1 MNLGSRL
8 LLALIAWLIYWLTP
22 TELVALWAS
31 CLALSTTVFALRSL
45 SSTLIAFTL
54 LLTLLL
60 PITLYQVD
68 TPSLFY
74 KVWFSPLVPLAF
86 LYPDLNRSKG
96 TAPNRGKENRHQ
108 LFLILSGL
116 STALGNGAF
125 QVMNGLLSLSQG
137 VSKSHLTRELRNIGP
152 ATSLATLWLILGLLI
167 RLSNNTGIDHLST
180 AISWIWAPLLCLV
193 FIQLSSRQVSFYLKG
208 LAIGLIASAALGLIV
223 TLINPS
229 PSHPLIE
236 PLVSLGSLHQA
247 MQPGQADQFA
257 AGGFFFHRLKFAHL
271 TLLLLPVLFVLN
283 RRLAYFGLAIVL
295 VALGLS
301 QATWGGVSL
310 VCMSII
316 FVTLR
321 IWLPRSPSI
330 YLMAV
335 LAFVIGLHAFIS
347 HQPNRTAEIIA
358 GSPSLTTRQF
368 MAEQAIEVIVEKP
381 WGLGHGGFK
390 HWSLENY
397 PKELNNRQLPR
408 TLPHNLGLSTVVET
422 GILGWTLMMT
432 LLTYLLGLSLK
443 AFEMKMPMGQ
453 EVRLLSVIV
462 GSATIALICLGLLHD
477 PLYHKPVAFSWMLVI
492 ALGHRL
498 RALYSM

>member
-137 VSKSHLTRELRNIGP
+137 VSKSHLTRELRNVGP
-152 ATSLATLWLILGLLI
+152 ATTLATLWLILGLLI

-257 AGGFFFHRLKFAHL
+257 AGGFFSPSKVRTPHVITLTRTFCSQSTPRLFRAGDSVGCIGPQPSDL
-271 TLLLLPVLFVLN
+271 G
-283 RRLAYFGLAIVL
+283 RRLSRLYEYNLYNLESLAS
-295 VALGLS
+295 ALTKFLPN
-301 QATWGGVSL
+301 GGTCV
-310 VCMSII
+310 
-316 FVTLR
+316 R
-321 IWLPRSPSI
+321 DRS
-330 YLMAV
+330 ARV
-335 LAFVIGLHAFIS
+335 HLA
-347 HQPNRTAEIIA
+347 
-358 GSPSLTTRQF
+358 
-368 MAEQAIEVIVEKP
+368 
-381 WGLGHGGFK
+381 
-390 HWSLENY
+390 
-397 PKELNNRQLPR
+397 
-408 TLPHNLGLSTVVET
+408 ST
-422 GILGWTLMMT
+422 
-432 LLTYLLGLSLK
+432 
-443 AFEMKMPMGQ
+443 
-453 EVRLLSVIV
+453 
-462 GSATIALICLGLLHD
+462 
-477 PLYHKPVAFSWMLVI
+477 
-492 ALGHRL
+492 
-498 RALYSM
+498 